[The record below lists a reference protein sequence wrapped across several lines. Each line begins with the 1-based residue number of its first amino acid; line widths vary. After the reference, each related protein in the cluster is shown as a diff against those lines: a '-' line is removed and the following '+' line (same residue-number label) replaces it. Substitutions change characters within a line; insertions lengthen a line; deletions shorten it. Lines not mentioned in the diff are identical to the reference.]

1 MPEKLESFFAT
12 RHSKKPKG
20 EDLESKEFP
29 GISERGVELAQ
40 ERAKE
45 IFKVLED
52 AEEGTVMFI
61 GGASEAA
68 RTKSTA
74 KVFGQ
79 EIKRIV
85 AEEGKE
91 DIFVLTKEDI
101 IQKDK
106 GYSQIIEEIAGRI
119 KANPDKKVLV
129 DFPLFLKE
137 FQIRRWLDEEGN
149 FSSYTKALLERNK
162 EDNLACLEDWIGNEG
177 RIGNLEGPNPTKV
190 AEEQLQGIKRL
201 KEFAQK
207 YIGERPLIIGA
218 AGHSWDLDALAIY
231 LANEGKVDLEG
242 LEKVGGEMIKE
253 TEPVQVEVTE
263 EKTILRY
270 KGKEFIIESHIE
282 DKKQS

>member
-1 MPEKLESFFAT
+1 MPEKLESFIAL

-85 AEEGKE
+85 TEEGKE

-106 GYSQIIEEIAGRI
+106 GHSQIIEEIAGRI

-137 FQIRRWLDEEGN
+137 FQIGHWIDKEGN
-149 FSSYTKALLERNK
+149 YLPYTKALLERNK
-162 EDNLACLEDWIGNEG
+162 EDNLACLKDWIENEG
-177 RIGNLEGPNPTKV
+177 RIGDLEGPNPTKV
-190 AEEQLQGIKRL
+190 AEENCSMEGCIKRDHGSL
-201 KEFAQK
+201 EYFQ
-207 YIGERPLIIGA
+207 IFLVEIIFG
-218 AGHSWDLDALAIY
+218 
-231 LANEGKVDLEG
+231 
-242 LEKVGGEMIKE
+242 
-253 TEPVQVEVTE
+253 
-263 EKTILRY
+263 
-270 KGKEFIIESHIE
+270 IIPTR
-282 DKKQS
+282 D